1 MEFDERLER
10 AFTALADSLH
20 QEIAAQLAA
29 VRADLSRS
37 VQADRDKALAEGASE
52 ARAVVEQEMSGRIA
66 EAAARAGTDVR
77 DGVAASQKAA
87 SERLVEA
94 IRAIDT
100 AQSLSE
106 ILNALVDSAS
116 ADGGRAAIFLPQ
128 GSALKSWRLVGFDAL
143 GAGGSTIELLHSAA
157 GLIAEA
163 SEPGPLIRW
172 DSSSPRTTLLPPFV
186 DLPDGS
192 RALAVPLGTSSQVL
206 AVLYA
211 DEGDSQVALGESWP
225 AAIEVLA
232 RHAARAVEAT
242 TAMRLAQLPTT
253 V

>member
-10 AFTALADSLH
+10 AFTALADSLQ

-37 VQADRDKALAEGASE
+37 VQADRDKAIADGANE

-66 EAAARAGTDVR
+66 EAAARAGTDAR
-77 DGVAASQKAA
+77 AGVAASQKAA
-87 SERLVEA
+87 GERLVEA

-128 GSALKSWRLVGFDAL
+128 GSALMSWRLVGFDAL
-143 GAGGSTIELLHSAA
+143 GAAGTIELLHSDA
-157 GLIAEA
+157 GMIAEA
-163 SEPGPLIRW
+163 SETGLLIRW

-186 DLPDGS
+186 DLPSGS

-206 AVLYA
+206 AVLYV
-211 DEGDSQVALGESWP
+211 DEGNSEPALGESWP

-232 RHAARAVEAT
+232 RHTARALEAT